1 MRLSQLSGK
10 ELIDIQQGK
19 KLGVLGQTDLLFDEK
34 TGQLK
39 ALIIPK
45 SSWLGL
51 KRKEQDI
58 SIPWNHIETI
68 GRDMIIVQNQKVDQN

>member
-10 ELIDIQQGK
+10 ELIDIERGQ

-34 TGQLK
+34 TGLLK

-45 SSWLGL
+45 SSWMGF

-58 SIPWNHIETI
+58 SIPWDHIETI
-68 GRDMIIVQNQKVDQN
+68 GRDMIIVQNNKKD

>member
-10 ELIDIQQGK
+10 ELIDIERGQ

-34 TGQLK
+34 TGLLK

-45 SSWLGL
+45 SSWMGL
-51 KRKEQDI
+51 KRREQDI
-58 SIPWNHIETI
+58 SIPWHHIETI
-68 GRDMIIVQNQKVDQN
+68 GRDMIIVQNNKQD